1 MLTVFR
7 FEAAWCGDL
16 ETIKSL
22 TLGTWG
28 PDKQRPPLEIATKD
42 QRNFHP
48 FNIAVLR
55 GHLDVAKAILAI
67 AQVQYKPQDE
77 QANVRYRLRATTNH
91 DDGCSSDDE
100 GDEDDN
106 DNSDGLDIERQIL
119 DEKFTIDNIGEV
131 KTQVESRTPPL
142 SLLEDCCSAEDFIET
157 SLPEDRKP
165 YNLVQYAICKDDVR
179 LLVFLLDLGREL
191 SAKSGSSEQTIFT
204 VGQRDLTVA
213 MQLGRVRCLAELIKR
228 TGAGIQL
235 DKLAEQSG
243 VEIKEKPKYYQGLSI
258 HGKKRADWAAAGRGI
273 LPVQPEEEK
282 PPLLVAA
289 REGNLETVEW
299 FLGTAPG
306 RYYMEFTECHQR
318 DKRVKRLT
326 MGKLGVERS
335 ITNWLN
341 RRRRFPSWYVSRR
354 SIRDTNCQQ
363 AILSST
369 VPSSQSQ
376 RPSQN
381 DSSSTWFST
390 SLTVWRL
397 NPLMDIPP

>member
-7 FEAAWCGDL
+7 FEAAWRGDL

-28 PDKQRPPLEIATKD
+28 PDTNRPPLEIATKD

-55 GHLDVAKAILAI
+55 GHLDVAKAIIAI

-77 QANVRYRLRATTNH
+77 QENVRYTLRATTGN
-91 DDGCSSDDE
+91 DDDSSC
-100 GDEDDN
+100 DEDD
-106 DNSDGLDIERQIL
+106 DDSDGLDIERQIL
-119 DEKFTIDNIGEV
+119 DEEFTIDNIGEV
-131 KTQVESRTPPL
+131 KTQVESQIPPL
-142 SLLEDCCSAEDFIET
+142 SLLKDRFSAEDFMGT
-157 SLPEDRKP
+157 TLPDERKP
-165 YNLVQYAICKDDVR
+165 FNLVQYATWKDDVQ

-204 VGQRDLTVA
+204 VEQWDLTMA
-213 MQLGRVRCLAELIKR
+213 MQLGRLRCLAELIKR
-228 TGAGIQL
+228 TGAGIQF

-258 HGKKRADWAAAGRGI
+258 HGKKRADWAAAGRGV
-273 LPVQPEEEK
+273 LPVEPEEEK

-289 REGNLETVEW
+289 REGNLEAVEW

-306 RYYMEFTECHQR
+306 RYYSEFTKAHKH
-318 DKRVKRLT
+318 DKRIQRLA
-326 MGKLGVERS
+326 MGKLGVEGS
-335 ITNWLN
+335 ITNWLSI
-341 RRRRFPSWYVSRR
+341 RRRLPSWYVE
-354 SIRDTNCQQ
+354 DVATYDANCHQ

-369 VPSSQSQ
+369 APFSQSQ
-376 RPSQN
+376 RSSQK
-381 DSSSTWFST
+381 D
-390 SLTVWRL
+390 
-397 NPLMDIPP
+397 

>member
-28 PDKQRPPLEIATKD
+28 PDKQRPPVEIATKD

-55 GHLDVAKAILAI
+55 GHLDVAKAIIAI

-77 QANVRYRLRATTNH
+77 QENVRYRLRATTNS
-91 DDGCSSDDE
+91 DDDCSCDE
-100 GDEDDN
+100 GD
-106 DNSDGLDIERQIL
+106 DNSDGLDLERQIL
-119 DEKFTIDNIGEV
+119 DEEFTIDNIGEV
-131 KTQVESRTPPL
+131 KTQVESRTSPL
-142 SLLEDCCSAEDFIET
+142 SLLKDGCSAKDFMGT
-157 SLPEDRKP
+157 TLPDERNP
-165 YNLVQYAICKDDVR
+165 CNLVQYAIYKDDVR

-204 VGQRDLTVA
+204 VGQWDLTVA

-273 LPVQPEEEK
+273 LPAQPEEEK

-289 REGNLETVEW
+289 REGNLEAVEW

-306 RYYMEFTECHQR
+306 RYYLEFTECHKH
-318 DKRVKRLT
+318 DKRIKRLA
-326 MGKLGVERS
+326 MGKSGVERS

-341 RRRRFPSWYVSRR
+341 IRRKFPS
-354 SIRDTNCQQ
+354 
-363 AILSST
+363 
-369 VPSSQSQ
+369 
-376 RPSQN
+376 
-381 DSSSTWFST
+381 
-390 SLTVWRL
+390 
-397 NPLMDIPP
+397 